1 MADHRRRKSRRST
14 LLPGAER
21 LTEGF
26 IEIVF
31 LLLGVGVLLPWNAFI
46 SAKPYFQARLCGDN
60 DPVAR
65 NIELWFSVIYN
76 GASVLSLAVLLA
88 VQFFQDTGESNS
100 NTNTNTNNTASISTK
115 LRKSLIQHPM
125 SSPSSRISVAID
137 PSHGSSEYT
146 WYMVMVPLAIYLG
159 VFVFTTVLV
168 FLPAIP
174 PPIFLTLTLS
184 GLFICGVCTS
194 VASSGIVGT
203 AGLFEPT
210 VGVNPYFNG
219 QAVGGLFV
227 AGANLAATIFNGA
240 KSFRHEN
247 CSDHRLLEEETGE
260 SGSCLG
266 YSEVNWATVVY
277 FGLGCVVLGSCM
289 LGYSYVDQY
298 KRIVRTAKYPP
309 VPLLEITEEEL
320 ELLDAEENEHRT
332 HFNIDESNF
341 TTQERRTS
349 KWVKRPTVSFGTF
362 EENENCVSTRDA
374 DSSKVSDESD
384 SSQQNVTMSVWAAVQ
399 GPAISL
405 FWTYFVTLAL
415 FPVWTSELS
424 STRLCESM
432 SRIRNDL
439 FTPISFVIFNAGDLA
454 GRMVSANIPIEKIR
468 NLSPKLVVSSI
479 VRLFFFPLFLCCAAQ
494 SSQYTSLLVHSD
506 VFSWAVQFFFAASN
520 GILTNV
526 AFCYAPGLVA
536 NSAHPQQVASV
547 ILNFS
552 LSFGL
557 LCGSFFSFPFLG
569 FATGEW

>member
-1 MADHRRRKSRRST
+1 MADRRRHRRRRAS

-26 IEIVF
+26 IEIIF

-65 NIELWFSVIYN
+65 NIELWFSIIYN
-76 GASVLSLAVLLA
+76 GASVLSLAILLA
-88 VQFFQDTGESNS
+88 VQFFQDTGESK
-100 NTNTNTNNTASISTK
+100 TATIGTK
-115 LRKSLIQHPM
+115 LRQSLSQHPI
-125 SSPSSRISVAID
+125 SSPSSRISVSID
-137 PSHGSSEYT
+137 PSYGSSEYT
-146 WYMVMVPLAIYLG
+146 WYMVMVPLAIYLA

-174 PPIFLTLTLS
+174 PPIFLVLTLS

-219 QAVGGLFV
+219 QAAGGLFV
-227 AGANLAATIFNGA
+227 AGVNLAATIFNGA
-240 KSFRHEN
+240 RSFRREN
-247 CSDHRLLEEETGE
+247 CSDHRLLGEETGE
-260 SGSCLG
+260 PGTCLS
-266 YSEVNWATVVY
+266 YSEVSWATVVY

-289 LGYSYVDQY
+289 LGYSYVDEY
-298 KRIVRTAKYPP
+298 KQIVRTL
-309 VPLLEITEEEL
+309 VDITEEEV
-320 ELLDAEENEHRT
+320 ELLDSEENKHGT
-332 HFNIDESNF
+332 HVNVVESNIAI
-341 TTQERRTS
+341 QERRTS
-349 KWVKRPTVSFGTF
+349 KWDKRPTVSFGTF
-362 EENENCVSTRDA
+362 EENEIHEPKRYTISRRA
-374 DSSKVSDESD
+374 SDESD
-384 SSQQNVTMSVWAAVQ
+384 SSQRVTMNVWTAVQ

-424 STRLCESM
+424 STRQCESM

-439 FTPISFVIFNAGDLA
+439 FTPISFVIFNAGDLT
-454 GRMVSANIPIEKIR
+454 GRMISAKIPIEKIR
-468 NLSPKLVVSSI
+468 NLSSKLVVSSI

-494 SSQYTSLLVHSD
+494 SSQYTSLVVQSD
-506 VFSWAVQFFFAASN
+506 AFSWAVQFIFAASN

-526 AFCYAPGLVA
+526 AFCYAPGLVD
-536 NSAHPQQVASV
+536 NSIHPQQVASV

-569 FATGEW
+569 FATDQW

>member
-1 MADHRRRKSRRST
+1 MADPRRRRSRRST

-60 DPVAR
+60 DPVAG
-65 NIELWFSVIYN
+65 NIELWFSIIYN

-88 VQFFQDTGESNS
+88 VQLFQDTGESS
-100 NTNTNTNNTASISTK
+100 NTASIGTK
-115 LRKSLIQHPM
+115 LRKSLSAHPM
-125 SSPSSRISVAID
+125 PSPSSRISVSID
-137 PSHGSSEYT
+137 PLQGSSEYT
-146 WYMVMVPLAIYLG
+146 WYMVMVPLAIYFV

-174 PPIFLTLTLS
+174 PPIFLALTLS

-240 KSFRHEN
+240 RSFRREN
-247 CSDHRLLEEETGE
+247 CSDHRLLGEETGE
-260 SGSCLG
+260 PVICLS
-266 YSEVNWATVVY
+266 YSEVNWATVLY
-277 FGLGCVVLGSCM
+277 FGLGCIVLGSCM

-298 KRIVRTAKYPP
+298 KHIVRTL
-309 VPLLEITEEEL
+309 VDITEEEL
-320 ELLDAEENEHRT
+320 ELLDSEENKHRT
-332 HFNIDESNF
+332 HFNIEESNVE
-341 TTQERRTS
+341 THERGTS

-362 EENENCVSTRDA
+362 EENENREPKRDIISRRA
-374 DSSKVSDESD
+374 SDESD
-384 SSQQNVTMSVWAAVQ
+384 SSQQNLTMNVWTAVQ

-424 STRLCESM
+424 STRQCESM

-454 GRMVSANIPIEKIR
+454 GRMISAKIPIEKIR
-468 NLSPKLVVSSI
+468 NLSPKLVMSSI

-494 SSQYTSLLVHSD
+494 SSQYTSLVVHSD
-506 VFSWAVQFFFAASN
+506 AFSWAVQFIFAASN

-536 NSAHPQQVASV
+536 NSTHPQQVASV

-569 FATGEW
+569 FATDQW